1 MNIKALAEACKDYII
16 ERRHYYHSHPELPL
30 KEVNTA
36 KSIIEDLQ
44 NIGVDEII
52 PLQDG
57 WHGCVGIINGA
68 KPGKTLLLRADIDAL
83 PVSEETGLPYE
94 SQEKGVMHACGHDT
108 HIVMLLGAAKILQEI
123 KKEFSGRVKLLFQ
136 PAEELGVG
144 AKEVIR
150 EGLLDD
156 VDACYGVH
164 INPAVSA
171 GKFNFEAGERMAS
184 GDQINITIEGASAH
198 GSAPHMGHDAIV
210 AAGAVIGGIQ
220 AIVSRFNNP
229 LDPLVI
235 TLGTIHGGQRFNII
249 PGKVLIDG
257 TSRYFNP
264 KLIKEVEENLKLVVE
279 NTANAYGCK
288 GTVDFLHVMD
298 PLSNSDVHLVD
309 LARSAV
315 TKLYGKES
323 LEKLEKM
330 TGGEDFSYYM
340 KKVPG
345 IFGFVGTNNPS
356 IPNSQLSL
364 HHECLTIDEEV
375 FVGGAAVAAQF
386 AVDFLNEEK

>member
-1 MNIKALAEACKDYII
+1 MNIKELAEAYKDYII
-16 ERRHYYHSHPELPL
+16 ERRHYYHSHPELTL
-30 KEVNTA
+30 QEVNTA
-36 KSIIEDLQ
+36 KSIMEDLKD
-44 NIGVDEII
+44 IGVDEII
-52 PLQDG
+52 PFQNG

-68 KPGKTLLLRADIDAL
+68 KPGKTVLLRADIDAL
-83 PVSEETGLPYE
+83 PVAEETGLSYA
-94 SQEKGVMHACGHDT
+94 SEKIGVMHACGHDT
-108 HIVMLLGAAKILQEI
+108 HIVMLLGAAKILQTI
-123 KKEFSGRVKLLFQ
+123 KGEFSGRVKLLFQ

-144 AKEVIR
+144 AKEAIR
-150 EGLLDD
+150 QGFLDD

-164 INPAVSA
+164 INPSVTTR
-171 GKFNFEAGERMAS
+171 KFNFESGARMAS
-184 GDQINITIEGASAH
+184 GDQIDITIEGFSAH
-198 GSAPHMGHDAIV
+198 GSAPHLGHDAIV
-210 AAGAVIGGIQ
+210 AAGAVISGIQ

-235 TLGTIHGGQRFNII
+235 TLGTIHGGHRFNII

-279 NTANAYGCK
+279 NISNAYGCK
-288 GTVDFLHVMD
+288 GTVEFMHVMD

-309 LARSAV
+309 LARAAV
-315 TKLYGKES
+315 VKLYGKES
-323 LEKLEKM
+323 LEKLEKS

-345 IFGFVGTNNPS
+345 VFGFVGTNNPN

-364 HHECLTIDEEV
+364 HHECFTIDEDV
-375 FVGGAAVAAQF
+375 FAGGAAVAAQF
-386 AVDFLNEEK
+386 AVDFLNE